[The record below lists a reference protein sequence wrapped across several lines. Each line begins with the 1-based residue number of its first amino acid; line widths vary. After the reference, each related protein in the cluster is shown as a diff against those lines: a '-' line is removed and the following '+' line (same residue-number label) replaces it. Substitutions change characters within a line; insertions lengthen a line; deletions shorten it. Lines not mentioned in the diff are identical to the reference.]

1 MANTGTVNVSLN
13 VVDDKGPLRFLRNFG
28 DEFEKIGQKGQKAF
42 DNLGDKF
49 TKAAQRSKDAFN
61 DAHKN
66 AEALWK
72 KAGPLLKKGAT
83 RTAGVV
89 GGAITVYQTVD
100 RTAKDAV
107 RLQEASSKYNDV
119 FKGRTDVVDEWMK
132 DLRDNYAMSTRE
144 AKSHL
149 SSTQAL
155 FASTGISDRQADGF
169 SHRMVKHAADLG
181 SYYNRFTEHFV
192 DAFQSAV
199 LGDYMA
205 FKKHGID
212 INSEMVRQQALDMN
226 PGRTADTLTQAEKA
240 HASYLLILEKT
251 SAAVGD
257 MEKNSDSY
265 KNRSKRFNAELED
278 LSAAAGG
285 KVLWAAKE
293 TKGVLTEAMDT
304 VMDAF
309 EPLSSKEKQQSF
321 FDHMKR
327 VIEAEENFLSMTPD
341 GSSQKE
347 LETLENLKRSYRS
360 AENANNDPDID
371 YGQWDDAL
379 EREARLENLKTEKE
393 AESKIIKAAE
403 EENLAQKKKYREDE
417 LKNLQET
424 NREKYKIEIELAKN
438 VQEDTW
444 LIRDRGFEAAE
455 EQHGETQIR
464 ITDLE
469 YAEGARVMASVRT
482 ETERFADELERLKEL
497 HDAGAISLET
507 YNRAVKQ
514 QAFEG
519 FTDAPQFMGTGG
531 DAGEASM
538 LNSQQA
544 ELDHW
549 YTEQLNLLAQYR
561 QQKSDLNSVWDE
573 REARIRQQHEQQL
586 GQIEQARQQL
596 ALSSASAMF
605 GSMAE
610 MTAVFAGEQS
620 EMYKVMFA
628 ASKGFAIAEASIKLW
643 QAVADAGASKSYPAN
658 LAAMASVAAAM
669 GGLVANIAA
678 IGMAH
683 DGIDEVPKSGTWLL
697 EKGERV
703 VTEQTSKR
711 LDWTLADIQTNLSGS
726 GRSGGGGSGPPPMN
740 IIIQESAR
748 STAQVTQSDDG
759 MDYTVIIQDIERELS
774 GRMDRGTGLAAFFDR
789 RYGRRF

>member
-1 MANTGTVNVSLN
+1 MANTGTVNVALN

-155 FASTGISDRQADGF
+155 FASTGISDRHADDL
-169 SHRMVKHAADLG
+169 SHGMVKHAADLG
-181 SYYNRFTEHFV
+181 SYYNRSTEHFV
-192 DAFQSAV
+192 DAFQSAI
-199 LGDYMA
+199 LGDYMV

-226 PGRTADTLTQAEKA
+226 PGRTADTLIQAEKA

-309 EPLSSKEKQQSF
+309 EPLSSKEKQESF

-341 GSSQKE
+341 GPSQKE

-379 EREARLENLKTEKE
+379 EREARLENLKAEKD

-403 EENLAQKKKYREDE
+403 EENLAQKKKYREEE
-417 LKNLQET
+417 LKALQET
-424 NREKYKIEIELAKN
+424 NREKYKIEIELAKQ

-444 LIRDRGFEAAE
+444 LIRDKGLKAAEKQHEETQARITELEYRETLKREEAAAKAL
-455 EQHGETQIR
+455 EQRQE
-464 ITDLE
+464 
-469 YAEGARVMASVRT
+469 
-482 ETERFADELERLKEL
+482 
-497 HDAGAISLET
+497 
-507 YNRAVKQ
+507 
-514 QAFEG
+514 
-519 FTDAPQFMGTGG
+519 
-531 DAGEASM
+531 
-538 LNSQQA
+538 
-544 ELDHW
+544 
-549 YTEQLNLLAQYR
+549 
-561 QQKSDLNSVWDE
+561 QQKKAYEEFVKSIEEKTADKLYDL
-573 REARIRQQHEQQL
+573 
-586 GQIEQARQQL
+586 
-596 ALSSASAMF
+596 
-605 GSMAE
+605 
-610 MTAVFAGEQS
+610 
-620 EMYKVMFA
+620 
-628 ASKGFAIAEASIKLW
+628 
-643 QAVADAGASKSYPAN
+643 
-658 LAAMASVAAAM
+658 
-669 GGLVANIAA
+669 
-678 IGMAH
+678 
-683 DGIDEVPKSGTWLL
+683 
-697 EKGERV
+697 
-703 VTEQTSKR
+703 
-711 LDWTLADIQTNLSGS
+711 
-726 GRSGGGGSGPPPMN
+726 
-740 IIIQESAR
+740 
-748 STAQVTQSDDG
+748 
-759 MDYTVIIQDIERELS
+759 
-774 GRMDRGTGLAAFFDR
+774 
-789 RYGRRF
+789 